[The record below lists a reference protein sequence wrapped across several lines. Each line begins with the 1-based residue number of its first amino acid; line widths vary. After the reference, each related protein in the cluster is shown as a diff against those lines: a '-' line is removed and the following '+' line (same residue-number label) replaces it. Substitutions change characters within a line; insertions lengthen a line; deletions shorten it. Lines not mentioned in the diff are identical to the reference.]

1 MSLTLPMVSR
11 TSGSVSF
18 ISSLVVSSSSCI
30 APSVP
35 RSLNSA
41 AASASA
47 TIRAL
52 IPNAIHMNS
61 IGANTPKRDTT
72 NTLNHMALAGRR
84 LLGGLLRLTAGPR
97 HETGQRLEQQREDDR
112 RKHVRLAEVD
122 GRQPEVVP

>member
-35 RSLNSA
+35 RSLNST

-84 LLGGLLRLTAGPR
+84 LLGGLLRLAAGPR
-97 HETGQRLEQQREDDR
+97 HETGQPLGAQRERYR
-112 RKHVRLAEVD
+112 RKHGGAAGGVGA
-122 GRQPEVVP
+122 PP